1 MKQWYLE
8 GINALQYVFS
18 ALQSN
23 EILQYIEFG
32 VSILTSI
39 ILIGCRIW
47 HWYKSAKKDGKID
60 EEEIDEL
67 VQIAE
72 EELDD
77 LKNKE
82 K

>member
-8 GINALQYVFS
+8 GINALQYIFV
-18 ALQSN
+18 AMQTN

-39 ILIGCRIW
+39 ILIGIRIW

-60 EEEIDEL
+60 EDEIDEL
-67 VQIAE
+67 VDIAE
-72 EELDD
+72 EELKDKD
-77 LKNKE
+77 KE